1 MPIAPAFDLKSIASV
16 ALPLFLVTLVS
27 QNLPGLVVLQG
38 AGYRPNPGSL
48 LVGTGLISMLV
59 APFGGHSICL
69 AAITAAIC
77 TGEEAHPDPARR
89 WNVAMLYAGFY
100 VILALTAPLLVRF
113 FVALP
118 HHTIA
123 ALAGVALIPAIVG
136 ALVTAMSS
144 KEERD
149 AAIVTFLATGS
160 GVVIYGLGA
169 AFWGLAVGAGALV
182 ARKLLPRRN

>member
-118 HHTIA
+118 HHDRRPCRSCA
-123 ALAGVALIPAIVG
+123 DPGHRGRP
-136 ALVTAMSS
+136 
-144 KEERD
+144 RD
-149 AAIVTFLATGS
+149 GDVQQ
-160 GVVIYGLGA
+160 
-169 AFWGLAVGAGALV
+169 
-182 ARKLLPRRN
+182 RRT

>member
-1 MPIAPAFDLKSIASV
+1 
-16 ALPLFLVTLVS
+16 
-27 QNLPGLVVLQG
+27 
-38 AGYRPNPGSL
+38 
-48 LVGTGLISMLV
+48 
-59 APFGGHSICL
+59 
-69 AAITAAIC
+69 
-77 TGEEAHPDPARR
+77 
-89 WNVAMLYAGFY
+89 MLYAGFY

-113 FVALP
+113 FVARP

-160 GVVIYGLGA
+160 GVAIYGLGA
-169 AFWGLAVGAGALV
+169 AFWGLAVGAEAP
-182 ARKLLPRRN
+182 ASRKLLARQI